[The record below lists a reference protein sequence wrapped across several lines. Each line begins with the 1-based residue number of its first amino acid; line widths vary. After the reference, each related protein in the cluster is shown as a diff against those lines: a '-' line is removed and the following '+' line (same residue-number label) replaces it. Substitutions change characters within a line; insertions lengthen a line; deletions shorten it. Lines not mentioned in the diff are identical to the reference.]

1 MAQTEQFTPGPW
13 TVGEAQSGEIAI
25 VADGVWVIAVKHGA
39 LYHPKGEANAR
50 LIAAAPDLLSIV
62 ERFVALPSGAW
73 HPERHAA
80 DEAELM
86 TEAKAAIAKARGEQP

>member
-1 MAQTEQFTPGPW
+1 MSAQHTPGPW

-50 LIAAAPDLLSIV
+50 LIAAAPDLLAFA
-62 ERFVALPSGAW
+62 EAFHGCMARDAFHGDAP
-73 HPERHAA
+73 
-80 DEAELM
+80 DELFGL
-86 TEAKAAIAKARGEQP
+86 AKAAIARAKGGAA